1 MCVGRYAAKVMR
13 NERSEMEH
21 NLSEMPAYTHQIPN
35 GISSHLLRDNLYIIA
50 INFWKKYYV
59 V

>member
-1 MCVGRYAAKVMR
+1 MIEKK
-13 NERSEMEH
+13 
-21 NLSEMPAYTHQIPN
+21 IPN
-35 GISSHLLRDNLYIIA
+35 GISSHLLLDNLYIIA